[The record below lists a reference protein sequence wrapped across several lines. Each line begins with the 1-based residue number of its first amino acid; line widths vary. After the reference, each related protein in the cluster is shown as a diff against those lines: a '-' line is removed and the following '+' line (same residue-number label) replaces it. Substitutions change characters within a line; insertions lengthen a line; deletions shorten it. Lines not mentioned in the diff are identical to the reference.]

1 MGEKISL
8 KKKDLSELNN
18 VRTTLSYKRCS
29 YYSVKTVGA

>member
-8 KKKDLSELNN
+8 KKKSELNN